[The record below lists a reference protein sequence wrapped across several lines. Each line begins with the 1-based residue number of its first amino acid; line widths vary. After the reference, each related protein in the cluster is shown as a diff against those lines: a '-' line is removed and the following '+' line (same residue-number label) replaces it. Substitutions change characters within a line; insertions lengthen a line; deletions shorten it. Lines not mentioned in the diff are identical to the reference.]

1 MMLAEKALASSVS
14 CCCDTRTFA
23 HAIPFSQNAFLPTL
37 PLEIVSSLQGAFTT
51 GVQSMFLGQMGGS
64 LDEGSTTRTDLVVPG

>member
-14 CCCDTRTFA
+14 CCYDTRTFA
-23 HAIPFSQNAFLPTL
+23 HAFSQNAFLPTL